1 MRRLV
6 ISVRNFILADAIA
19 EALNT
24 HSDYDVFNAEDP
36 QKAIDLCRLAL
47 PNALLLEVCDC
58 NGWRPDDMKPIR
70 DMARKQV
77 PDCKI
82 VLLIDEK
89 GSKGIVDQVMQLK
102 KDNMIDNFIFSSVS
116 SSYLVAM
123 MDAL

>member
-6 ISVRNFILADAIA
+6 ISVRNFIFADAIA
-19 EALNT
+19 DALT
-24 HSDYDVFNAEDP
+24 AHSDYDVFNAEDP
-36 QKAIDLCRLAL
+36 QKAVDLCRLAL

-70 DMARKQV
+70 DMAKKQV
-77 PDCKI
+77 PDCKT
-82 VLLIDEK
+82 VLLVDEK
-89 GSKGIVDQVMQLK
+89 ESKGIVDKVMQLK
-102 KDNMIDNFIFSSVS
+102 KDNIIDNFVFSSVS